1 MEVEIKTLPPVDN
14 TIDDNN
20 TSPFSTGSSIPPA
33 AFSTPENITLN
44 KESSVFEVEYEGE
57 RLGL

>member
-1 MEVEIKTLPPVDN
+1 MEVEIKTLPTVDN

-44 KESSVFEVEYEGE
+44 KESSVL
-57 RLGL
+57 R